1 MGGCHGKCPHSVL
14 ELRHRFHKQVQKWFD
29 TVLKNVKTKN
39 LDQISQISEQ
49 NRCPDRLEWYVE
61 FASVRKYRSQLKP
74 LTARVA
80 NYQWLGHCFQGDTM
94 LLRFSK
100 LLLSYYWDTSK
111 HGRTKPKLFAM
122 TKYHLGEPTSE
133 SFDAD
138 SISVITSVGS
148 GVLQL
153 QTVYV
158 GNEARNQM
166 TVICFSPSAS
176 K

>member
-1 MGGCHGKCPHSVL
+1 
-14 ELRHRFHKQVQKWFD
+14 
-29 TVLKNVKTKN
+29 
-39 LDQISQISEQ
+39 
-49 NRCPDRLEWYVE
+49 
-61 FASVRKYRSQLKP
+61 
-74 LTARVA
+74 
-80 NYQWLGHCFQGDTM
+80 
-94 LLRFSK
+94 
-100 LLLSYYWDTSK
+100 
-111 HGRTKPKLFAM
+111 M